1 MEPEIETFAG
11 ALRALRTRRGLT
23 INEVAEQLGV
33 HHATVSRW
41 ESGKRE
47 PDRQDAV
54 RLFGLYDVG
63 VEEQVRITSLPQ
75 RVEAQLDASDDR
87 APVTPPPGLAAG
99 ASPFSDSDAVTA
111 PTDSSARDDGA
122 EAPGSAAPGRRPL
135 STPAADVSGRCT
147 RCAGTGQVDGDDCAA
162 CESTGRIVAA

>member
-54 RLFGLYDVG
+54 RLFSLYEVG
-63 VEEQVRITSLPQ
+63 VGEQVRITSLPQ
-75 RVEAQLDASDDR
+75 RPDQSDTSDDR

-99 ASPFSDSDAVTA
+99 ASSSTDSDAVTA
-111 PTDSSARDDGA
+111 PTDTSARDDGA

>member
-1 MEPEIETFAG
+1 MVGPYLRSLRILQGFSLRELAPKLDVAFATVQQWETGEVNIYASHLDRYLDAVVASPEQRAE
-11 ALRALRTRRGLT
+11 ALRLAGER
-23 INEVAEQLGV
+23 
-33 HHATVSRW
+33 HA
-41 ESGKRE
+41 
-47 PDRQDAV
+47 A
-54 RLFGLYDVG
+54 
-63 VEEQVRITSLPQ
+63 PQ
-75 RVEAQLDASDDR
+75 SDTSDDR

-99 ASPFSDSDAVTA
+99 ASSSTDSDAVTA
-111 PTDSSARDDGA
+111 PTDTSARDDGA